1 VGIVSLTLTPGYRTI
16 GLAAPILILGGR
28 LLQGFSAGME
38 LGGVSVYLAEI
49 APPGRKGF
57 YTAWQSGSQQVA
69 VVVSAA
75 LGIVLASRLS
85 PAALTDWG
93 WRIPLGLGCL
103 IVPLLLFL
111 RRSLPETTAFK
122 ARTTHPGWGEIL
134 RGLAVH
140 WRRVLTGMMM
150 TVLTTVTFYMITV
163 YTPAFGTQTL
173 HLASQPVFVVTLL
186 VGASNFFWLP
196 VMGAVSDRIGRK
208 PLLIAISATMLLSA
222 YPALLWLVQAPS
234 FGRLLAVEL
243 WFSFIFG
250 SYNGALVAYL
260 TEIIPAAVRA
270 SGFSLAFSLATALF
284 GGFTPAVST
293 LLVHA
298 TGNRAVPGLW
308 LTAAAAISLL
318 ATLFARP
325 AEDS

>member
-1 VGIVSLTLTPGYRTI
+1 
-16 GLAAPILILGGR
+16 
-28 LLQGFSAGME
+28 ME

-69 VVVSAA
+69 VVLSAA
-75 LGIVLASRLS
+75 FGILLAMQLS
-85 PAALTDWG
+85 PHDLADWG
-93 WRIPLGLGCL
+93 WRIPLGFGCL

-111 RRSLPETTAFK
+111 RRSLPETGAFK
-122 ARTTHPGWGEIL
+122 ARTVHPSWSEIL
-134 RGLAVH
+134 LGLAGH
-140 WRRVLTGMMM
+140 WRRVLTGMML

-173 HLASQPVFVVTLL
+173 HLASLPVFVVTLL
-186 VGASNFFWLP
+186 VGASNFVWLP

-208 PLLIAISATMLLSA
+208 PVLIAISAAMLLSA
-222 YPALLWLVQAPS
+222 YPAMLWLVHAPS

-243 WFSFIFG
+243 WFSFVFG
-250 SYNGALVAYL
+250 GYNGALVAYL
-260 TEIIPAAVRA
+260 TEIIPPAVRA
-270 SGFSLAFSLATALF
+270 SGFSLAFSLATAVF

-308 LTAAAAISLL
+308 LMAAAAISLT
-318 ATLFARP
+318 ATFFAKP
-325 AEDS
+325 AEEE